1 VRGAIIRA
9 GGVLPENQPTPEKS
23 AEQIAREQIKELREK
38 AKTKKL
44 MLDE

>member
-1 VRGAIIRA
+1 
-9 GGVLPENQPTPEKS
+9 LPEDQSTPQKS
-23 AEQIAREQIKELREK
+23 VKEIAAEQIKELREK